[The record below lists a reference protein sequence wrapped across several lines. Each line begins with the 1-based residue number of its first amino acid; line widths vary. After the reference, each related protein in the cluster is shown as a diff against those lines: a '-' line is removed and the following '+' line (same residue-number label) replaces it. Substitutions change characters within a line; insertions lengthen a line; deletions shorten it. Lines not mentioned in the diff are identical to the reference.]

1 MLCAK
6 NSQDWEECSFIFFF
20 PVTMID
26 ILELLNSNEQHKA
39 IVSLQGTQTLHS
51 LQSGVSYCS
60 SQTRPGNEYSNV
72 LVTVLLL

>member
-1 MLCAK
+1 MQNIVK
-6 NSQDWEECSFIFFF
+6 TGRNVHSFFF
-20 PVTMID
+20 SVTMID

-39 IVSLQGTQTLHS
+39 IVSLQGTQTIHS